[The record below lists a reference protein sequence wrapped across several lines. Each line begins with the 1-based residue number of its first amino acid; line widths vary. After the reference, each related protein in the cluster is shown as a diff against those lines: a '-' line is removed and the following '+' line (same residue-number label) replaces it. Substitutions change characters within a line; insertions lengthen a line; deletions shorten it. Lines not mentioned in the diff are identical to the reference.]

1 MDDSLASWL
10 RLRECADT
18 VARSASVT
26 RAITSV
32 IGVGKSVKVLDLA
45 TGTGSNL
52 RFLAPRLLGRQSWL
66 VVDRNSTLLAEVQ
79 ARTSA
84 WGAPRRYEVL
94 ADASGFGIYGD
105 RLECKVETRQLDLGN
120 LDELKMFAGRDLV
133 TASAL
138 LDLASETWLATL
150 VAGCKAVGAAGLFA
164 MTYNGYSCCSPL
176 EPEDDMV
183 RNLLNRHQ
191 KTNKGLGGPA
201 AGPDAAEC
209 AVRGF
214 VEAGYRV
221 RTAPSDWTLGS
232 GEREL
237 QQQLIEGWAEAATEM
252 APGDAERVKRWR
264 ARRLGHVEADRSRL
278 VVGHLDVAAWLP
290 RD

>member
-1 MDDSLASWL
+1 MDNSLASWL

-18 VARSASVT
+18 AARSASVT

-32 IGVGKSVKVLDLA
+32 IGAGKSVKVLDLA

-52 RFLAPRLLGRQSWL
+52 RFLVPRLSGRQSWL
-66 VVDRNSTLLAEVQ
+66 VVDRDPTVLAEVQ

-84 WGAPRRYEVL
+84 WGAPRRYEVR
-94 ADASGFGIYGD
+94 ADAGGFIIYGD

-120 LDELKMFAGRDLV
+120 LDELNMFAGRDIV

-138 LDLASETWLATL
+138 LDLVSETWLATL

-191 KTNKGLGGPA
+191 KTDKGLGGQA
-201 AGPDAAEC
+201 AGPAAAEC
-209 AVRGF
+209 AVRAF
-214 VEAGYRV
+214 AEAGYRV

-237 QQQLIEGWAEAATEM
+237 QHQLIEGWAEAATAM
-252 APGDAERVKRWR
+252 APGDAEQVKRWR
-264 ARRLGHVEADRSRL
+264 GRRLAHVEADRSRL